1 MPGAWGT
8 DNRRSRAYVAGNG
21 RSGADTGRS
30 AGTPSFAASGPPGVA
45 SSHKDA
51 FAAVLASLL
60 AQPVTVQLT
69 DGAAYSGT
77 LTGVAPGD
85 KELSLVLH
93 FARLLQPAEAVAALG
108 MPPIGGAPTPGG
120 DTPSRR
126 PSSATVTTDL
136 LIPGH
141 KLAMVAVDAAAV
153 EDGEAARGG
162 ADGTAA
168 GAAAD
173 GGGGRFATDTGISGR
188 MGGAGGGGGD
198 RQLTRFDDF
207 GPTAPV
213 GVGGDLGD
221 GGLGSGGGAGGG
233 AGGRKWDQFA
243 ENERKFGVRTS
254 YDEHDYTTKLDKRRP
269 GYHERELKAARVRHR
284 GSVTGAWRWLVAW
297 LWNTRGL
304 CWAGRGR

>member
-1 MPGAWGT
+1 LHACPPPALVVVTMPGAWGT

-21 RSGADTGRS
+21 RSGADIGRS

-45 SSHKDA
+45 PSHKDA
-51 FAAVLASLL
+51 FAEVLASVL
-60 AQPVTVQLT
+60 AKPVTVQLT
-69 DGAAYSGT
+69 DGATYSGT

-108 MPPIGGAPTPGG
+108 VPPVGGAPKSGG
-120 DTPSRR
+120 DTPVRR

-153 EDGEAARGG
+153 EDGEAARAV

-168 GAAAD
+168 GVAAD
-173 GGGGRFATDTGISGR
+173 GGGGRFTTDTGISGR
-188 MGGAGGGGGD
+188 KGGAGGGAGD

-213 GVGGDLGD
+213 GVGGDLAD

-233 AGGRKWDQFA
+233 AGGGGGGGGGGLA
-243 ENERKFGVRTS
+243 AASGISLLRTS
-254 YDEHDYTTKLDKRRP
+254 ASLGCARRMTSTTTRP
-269 GYHERELKAARVRHR
+269 SSTSGDLIITSA
-284 GSVTGAWRWLVAW
+284 S
-297 LWNTRGL
+297 
-304 CWAGRGR
+304 